1 MPPGG
6 DEAGSSQAP
15 ASPPPPSPRPQAGS
29 AQAPPVPET
38 LFKQK
43 VRWSWQSFTTER
55 AAPSVRLFSTDDNDT
70 SMVKGDAD
78 GELAAETD
86 RQMEARVDDEAN
98 KTGLQADILL
108 HDNDVARE
116 QVDAASDRFVSDTV
130 QLVEEVD
137 GEHGGLLED
146 VLGRNVFKRS
156 HDGEEELGGEVGA
169 VDGAD
174 SDVGGG
180 ATSAALSDDDF
191 VAPPVSKKTT
201 GVAAP
206 VSKKTTG
213 EAAGESA
220 VVCAQR
226 AALNGVEQ
234 SIAGEEAEELAS
246 ATAAVSGQG
255 SAICFG
261 KIFKSGNLADA
272 LVRSWHSP
280 LRRVPTP

>member
-1 MPPGG
+1 MSLGG

-15 ASPPPPSPRPQAGS
+15 ASPPPPSPRPQAGR

-116 QVDAASDRFVSDTV
+116 QVNAASDRFVSDTV

-191 VAPPVSKKTT
+191 VA
-201 GVAAP
+201 AP

-261 KIFKSGNLADA
+261 KIFKSDNLADA

>member
-15 ASPPPPSPRPQAGS
+15 ASPPPPSPRPQAER

-191 VAPPVSKKTT
+191 VA
-201 GVAAP
+201 AP

-213 EAAGESA
+213 EAAGEAA

-261 KIFKSGNLADA
+261 KIFKSDNLADA

>member
-1 MPPGG
+1 MSLGG

-15 ASPPPPSPRPQAGS
+15 ASPPPPSPRPQAER

-191 VAPPVSKKTT
+191 VA
-201 GVAAP
+201 AP

-213 EAAGESA
+213 EAAGEAA

-261 KIFKSGNLADA
+261 KIFKSANLADA

>member
-1 MPPGG
+1 MSLGG

-15 ASPPPPSPRPQAGS
+15 ASPPPPSPRPQAER

-191 VAPPVSKKTT
+191 VA
-201 GVAAP
+201 AP

-213 EAAGESA
+213 EAAGEAA

>member
-1 MPPGG
+1 MSLGG

-15 ASPPPPSPRPQAGS
+15 ASPPPPSPRPQAGR

-146 VLGRNVFKRS
+146 VLGRKVFKRS

-191 VAPPVSKKTT
+191 VA
-201 GVAAP
+201 AP

-213 EAAGESA
+213 EAAGEAA

-261 KIFKSGNLADA
+261 KIFKSANLADA

>member
-1 MPPGG
+1 MSLGG

-15 ASPPPPSPRPQAGS
+15 ASPPPPSPRPQAER

-191 VAPPVSKKTT
+191 VA
-201 GVAAP
+201 AP

>member
-1 MPPGG
+1 MSLGG

-15 ASPPPPSPRPQAGS
+15 ASPPPPSPRPQAER

-201 GVAAP
+201 G
-206 VSKKTTG
+206 

>member
-1 MPPGG
+1 MSLGG

-15 ASPPPPSPRPQAGS
+15 ASPPPPSPRPQAGR

-191 VAPPVSKKTT
+191 VA
-201 GVAAP
+201 AP

-213 EAAGESA
+213 EAAGEAA

-261 KIFKSGNLADA
+261 KIFKSDNLADA

>member
-15 ASPPPPSPRPQAGS
+15 ASPPPPSPRPQAER

-116 QVDAASDRFVSDTV
+116 QVNAASDRFVSDTV

-191 VAPPVSKKTT
+191 VA
-201 GVAAP
+201 AP

-213 EAAGESA
+213 EAAGEAA

-261 KIFKSGNLADA
+261 KIFKSANLADA

>member
-1 MPPGG
+1 MALGG

-15 ASPPPPSPRPQAGS
+15 ASPPPPSPRPQAGR

-156 HDGEEELGGEVGA
+156 HDCEEELGGEVGA

-191 VAPPVSKKTT
+191 VA
-201 GVAAP
+201 AP

-213 EAAGESA
+213 EAAGEAA

-261 KIFKSGNLADA
+261 KIFKSDNLADA